1 MDSVSTAHISVPQS
15 INPRL
20 QTCIDREHLLSQLF
34 PKTGCSCILFIINRL
49 GARSDS
55 YGVCTVAE
63 LNAKFTCHLRARQRL
78 LIQARWGTRLSAPS
92 HAAEGRD
99 ALFQRRM
106 RAEEAREDPS
116 SRKRLHDEQRGGRW
130 RDVHGNA
137 FIIGAKFFESAYKS
151 VGMPDHTRA
160 GFVGGILALAR

>member
-49 GARSDS
+49 AARSDS
-55 YGVCTVAE
+55 YGGMAVAE
-63 LNAKFTCHLRARQRL
+63 LNANFTCRLRVRQRL
-78 LIQARWGTRLSAPS
+78 LIQARWGPRLSARR

-99 ALFQRRM
+99 SLYQRRS
-106 RAEEAREDPS
+106 RSEEAPEDPS
-116 SRKRLHDEQRGGRW
+116 SR
-130 RDVHGNA
+130 HG
-137 FIIGAKFFESAYKS
+137 
-151 VGMPDHTRA
+151 
-160 GFVGGILALAR
+160 